1 MLNMSE
7 TKGWSLRKNAMLTG
21 VALVCAVLLCS
32 ALQAGNIYKFQDQ
45 DGIWH
50 FTDRKPDEGQAFDT
64 VYMQKEAEARV
75 KLRREGT
82 EANPVYLLFNDFWG
96 PVEVE
101 FSLSNA
107 VNVITEPDLPA
118 RFVVP
123 RQTEQALV
131 GLGSLDPKQGFS
143 YSIHLNSVPGPPVP
157 QRVQNAVLYPPFPA
171 GESYPVSQGFKGTH
185 THNSADSEYALD
197 IVMPVGTTIL
207 AAKAGVVMDIEEN
220 FNKGGTDL
228 KKFVDKANHVRILH
242 EDGTMTVYAHLDLAS
257 VTVRRGA
264 RVKAGQRIARS
275 GNTGFSSGPH
285 LHFALQQN
293 IGMQLVSLPFSFQ
306 AADGS
311 LFKPQENQFL
321 EGTQTASY

>member
-1 MLNMSE
+1 MLKPLHHLRIYL
-7 TKGWSLRKNAMLTG
+7 TLAAILAIAALLPLSLL
-21 VALVCAVLLCS
+21 
-32 ALQAGNIYKFQDQ
+32 AGNIYKFQDK

-50 FTDRKPDEGQAFDT
+50 FTDRKPDESQEFEAIF
-64 VYMQKEAEARV
+64 MQKEAEPRI

-82 EANPVYLLFNDFWG
+82 ETNPIYLLFNDFWG

-101 FSLSNA
+101 FRLANA
-107 VNVITEPDLPA
+107 VNVITEPELPA

-123 RQTEQALV
+123 RQTEQALI
-131 GLGSLDPKQGFS
+131 GIGALDPRLGFS
-143 YSIHLNSVPGPPVP
+143 YQLQLSSVPGPPVAE
-157 QRVQNAVLYPPFPA
+157 RVQNSVLYAPFPA
-171 GESYPVSQGFKGTH
+171 GESFFISQGFKGSS
-185 THNSADSEYALD
+185 THNSPDSEYALD

-207 AAKAGVVMDIEEN
+207 ATQAGVVMDIEED
-220 FNKGGTDL
+220 FNKGGADL

-242 EDGTMTVYAHLDLAS
+242 DDGTMALYAHLDLAS
-257 VTVRRGA
+257 VAVRAGA

-293 IGMQLVSLPFSFQ
+293 IGMQMVSLPFRFA

-311 LFKPQENQFL
+311 SFEPQERALL
-321 EGTQTASY
+321 EGTLQGTY